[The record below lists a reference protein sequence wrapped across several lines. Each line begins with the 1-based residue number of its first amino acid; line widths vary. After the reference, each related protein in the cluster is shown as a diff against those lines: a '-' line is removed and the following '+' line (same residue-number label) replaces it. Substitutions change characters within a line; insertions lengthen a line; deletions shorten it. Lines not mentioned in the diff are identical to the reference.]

1 MNTIEQGHMLKRY
14 TLLLIVV
21 FMMSLSLPLSANSSE
36 GKKDFEISK
45 NFDILHALFRELDQF
60 YVDSVLPE
68 KALKNA
74 INGLMSTY
82 DPYTNYMAETE
93 TDELKFLTTGEYGG
107 VGAVIGQRN
116 GKVVVL
122 EPYEGLP
129 AQKAGLMY
137 GDVLLEIGGVKMI
150 DEDRSR
156 ASELLKGQP
165 GTEVKVVYKREGV
178 KKPIE
183 KTILRQLIVINQ
195 VTWHGLV
202 DDKTG
207 YINLNGFNGKS
218 SQEVRAALLDLKK
231 MGAEKL
237 ILDLRG
243 NGGGLLDEAVAICNL
258 FMPKG
263 QDIVN
268 TRGKVHQWDKNYKT
282 TREPVD
288 TVMPLVVIVNS
299 GSASSSEIVAGALQ
313 DLDRAIILGTRT
325 YGKGLVQTTRGIPY
339 NGLLKVT
346 TAKYYIPSGRCIQA
360 IDYANRNEDGSVGRI
375 PDSLTSAFSTRAGRP
390 VRDGGGIVPDI
401 ECLDERGSDIIYDL
415 MDSLYF
421 FEYANQYYRKHEK
434 IAPVTEF
441 KITESDYA
449 DFLSFVKNSGFSYT
463 SPSKKMIQKLKD
475 ALEKDNYSSDVK
487 AELSALENKVNRDL
501 NAEFVTF
508 REEIELMLSTEIV
521 SRYYFQAGGLQQS
534 LKFDPCLKRSK
545 EVLNDMDLYR
555 KNLGLSPSTN

>member
-1 MNTIEQGHMLKRY
+1 MRNHLSS
-14 TLLLIVV
+14 LLLWMLLAVLP
-21 FMMSLSLPLSANSSE
+21 FPLSANSPD
-36 GKKDFEISK
+36 GKKDYEISK
-45 NFDILHALFRELDQF
+45 NFDILHALYRELDQF
-60 YVDSVLPE
+60 YVDSVKPE

-74 INGLMSTY
+74 INGLMSSY

-107 VGAVIGQRN
+107 VGAMIGQRN

-137 GDVLLEIGGVKMI
+137 GDVLLEIGGVKM
-150 DEDRSR
+150 SGGNMTR

-165 GTEVKVVYKREGV
+165 GTTVKVVFSRDGI
-178 KKPIE
+178 KKPVE
-183 KTILRQLIVINQ
+183 KTILRELVVINQ

-207 YINLNGFNGKS
+207 YINLAGFTGKS

-237 ILDLRG
+237 IIDLRG

-258 FMPKG
+258 FVPKG
-263 QDIVN
+263 QEIVS
-268 TRGKVHQWDKNYKT
+268 TRGKVHQWDKTYKT

-288 TVMPLVVIVNS
+288 TVMPLVVMVNS
-299 GSASSSEIVAGALQ
+299 GSASSSEIVVGALQ
-313 DLDRAIILGTRT
+313 DLDRAVILGSRS
-325 YGKGLVQTTRGIPY
+325 YGKGLVQTTRSIPY
-339 NGLLKVT
+339 NGLLKIT

-360 IDYANRNEDGSVGRI
+360 IDYSNRNEDGSVGRI
-375 PDSLTSAFSTRAGRP
+375 PDSLTNVFSTRAGRK
-390 VRDGGGIVPDI
+390 VRDGGGISPDI
-401 ECLDERGSDIIYDL
+401 ECKDERGAGITYDL

-434 IAPVTEF
+434 IAPVADF
-441 KITESDYA
+441 KLSDSDFA
-449 DFLSFVKNSGFSYT
+449 DFLAFVKSKGFTYI
-463 SPSKKMIQKLKD
+463 SPSKKMLENLKGAMLKD
-475 ALEKDNYSSDVK
+475 NFTTSTKLEV
-487 AELSALENKVNRDL
+487 SALEGKLDRSLD
-501 NAEFVTF
+501 ESFVTF

-521 SRYYFQAGGLQQS
+521 SRYYFQKGELQQS
-534 LKFDPCLKRSK
+534 LKFDPCLKRSV
-545 EVLNDMDLYR
+545 EVLKDMDIYR
-555 KNLGLSPSTN
+555 KTLRQTPTIN